1 MKKLVSIVLA
11 SLLMAS
17 MSLAVSAETTF
28 PAAMQGEVLMIE
40 GAPRLAYDRE
50 TRTIPAGGSWTSYQ
64 YYCEAGDY
72 FGGGCGAFSGKL
84 TASFKYSSSVGGS
97 RSTVKTKTFT
107 AGGSTAFET
116 TKTGYYNM
124 VLTNNT
130 SSPITVS
137 CYVSVN

>member
-1 MKKLVSIVLA
+1 MKKFVPI
-11 SLLMAS
+11 LLSAMILAS
-17 MSLAVSAETTF
+17 MSLSVHAELPT
-28 PAAMQGEVLMIE
+28 PAASQGVPVVLEME
-40 GAPRLAYDRE
+40 PRLSYDKA

-64 YYCEAGDY
+64 YYCDVGDY

-107 AGGSTAFET
+107 AGGSTAFEA
-116 TKTGYYNM
+116 TKAGYYNM

-137 CYVSVN
+137 CFVTVN